1 MPSPVNSASHPESP
15 APRVAV
21 RCRGLTKHYGE
32 GAAQVA
38 ALRGI
43 DLDLHFGELTMLVGP
58 SGCGKT
64 TLVSIVTAILDAD
77 GGELDVLGRS
87 LRGMDE
93 RARARLRNE
102 DIGIVFQS
110 FNLLPALS
118 VLDNVAIPLLLADVA
133 REEAQTR
140 ALQTLE
146 SVGMRARAAARP
158 EQLSGGERQR
168 VAIARALVR
177 EPRLIVCDEP
187 TSSLDAERGHAAME
201 LLHALAK
208 SPERALLVVTHDNRI
223 FEFADRIVR
232 MEDGRVVDIA
242 AAANAGAHA

>member
-1 MPSPVNSASHPESP
+1 MNPERSNATHVQP
-15 APRVAV
+15 TAV
-21 RCRGLTKHYGE
+21 RCRGLTKRYGE

-64 TLVSIVTAILDAD
+64 TLVSIITAILDAD
-77 GGELDVLGRS
+77 GGECIVLGRALDS
-87 LRGMDE
+87 MDE

-118 VLDNVAIPLLLADVA
+118 VLDNVAMPLLLADVVRRDA
-133 REEAQTR
+133 EAQALR
-140 ALQTLE
+140 ALEAVDMQT
-146 SVGMRARAAARP
+146 RAAARP

-208 SPERALLVVTHDNRI
+208 SPARALLVVTHDNRI
-223 FEFADRIVR
+223 FGFADRIVR
-232 MEDGRVVDIA
+232 MEDGRVVDVVEGA
-242 AAANAGAHA
+242 AAGGHG

>member
-1 MPSPVNSASHPESP
+1 M
-15 APRVAV
+15 AV

-32 GAAQVA
+32 GTAQVA

-64 TLVSIVTAILDAD
+64 TLVSIITAILEAD
-77 GGELDVLGRS
+77 GGECDVLGRTLRS
-87 LRGMDE
+87 LDE

-102 DIGIVFQS
+102 DIGIVFQA

-118 VLDNVAIPLLLADVA
+118 VLDNVAVPLLLADVPRVDAEA
-133 REEAQTR
+133 RAMR
-140 ALQTLE
+140 TLE
-146 SVGMRARAAARP
+146 AVGMHARASARP

-187 TSSLDAERGHAAME
+187 TSSLDAERGHAAMV
-201 LLHALAK
+201 LLHELAK

-223 FEFADRIVR
+223 FSFADRIVR
-232 MEDGRVVDIA
+232 MEDGRIVDIA
-242 AAANAGAHA
+242 DGATAGGHA